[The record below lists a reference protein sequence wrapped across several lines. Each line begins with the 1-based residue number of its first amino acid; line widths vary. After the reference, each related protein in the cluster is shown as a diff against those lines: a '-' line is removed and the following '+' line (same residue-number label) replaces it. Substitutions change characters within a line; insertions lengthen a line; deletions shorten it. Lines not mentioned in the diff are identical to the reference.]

1 VKIIALRGD
10 ITKVEV
16 DALVNPTDAPEGSGK
31 LSRALLKRGGREVQA
46 EAAARGPLQV
56 GEAILT
62 TSGRLKCL
70 YVIHAPAASPGSGG
84 ERRPLDPEALR
95 QSTLAALRCAAGS
108 RLRSVAIPAFSR
120 EEMATRA
127 LLSALADF
135 DKEAGAQQLTEVFI
149 VGEDGEAV
157 RAVKRFI
164 SSGN

>member
-1 VKIIALRGD
+1 MKIIALRGD

-16 DALVNPTDAPEGSGK
+16 DAVVNPTDARQEPGK
-31 LSRALLKRGGREVQA
+31 LGRALLKRGGRDIQA
-46 EAAARGPLQV
+46 EAVARGPLQV

-62 TSGRLKCL
+62 TGGRLKCRYL
-70 YVIHAPAASPGSGG
+70 IHAPAGSTDT
-84 ERRPLDPEALR
+84 DPEGLK

-108 RLRSVAIPAFSR
+108 RLRSVAIPALSR
-120 EEMATRA
+120 EEPATRA

-149 VGEDGEAV
+149 VGEDGEVV
-157 RAVKRFI
+157 RALKRFI